1 MAKTKGFRPSRVS
14 DGTITVR
21 FEEGHRLYGL
31 EIEIE
36 RRVPIGIVLNANDMT
51 KALPPLIKRIVSWN
65 LTDDDGEPLAP
76 SLDSFGETF
85 DLEETSAIVMGWA
98 EAMTQ
103 PGAPLGP
110 QSAEPSS

>member
-1 MAKTKGFRPSRVS
+1 VAKKKGFRPSRVS
-14 DGTITVR
+14 DGTLTVR
-21 FEEGHRLYGL
+21 FDVGHRLHGL

-36 RRVPIGIVLNANDMT
+36 RRVPIGIVLNANDLT

-65 LTDDDGEPLAP
+65 LTDDDDNPIPP
-76 SLDSFGETF
+76 SVEAFGDEF
-85 DLEETSAIVMGWA
+85 DIEETSAIIGAWQ

-110 QSAEPSS
+110 QSAAPSS